1 MRETKSRRI
10 NTTAR
15 NEETESVLEEI
26 RKIRCMWISKKEK
39 DAGYVFV
46 RGREKWVRDW
56 GVCVCE
62 RERKVGKGRLGL

>member
-1 MRETKSRRI
+1 M
-10 NTTAR
+10 
-15 NEETESVLEEI
+15 LEEI

-56 GVCVCE
+56 GACVCE
-62 RERKVGKGRLGL
+62 RERKVGKERLGL